1 MSMCIPAHPGAILAE
16 TLGHLNISA
25 RQFAERINTAPATV
39 TRILQEEGPIT
50 PEVALRISAVLP
62 GPSPEVWVRMQ
73 ANYDTWQA
81 RQTFD
86 ASKYVP
92 FTISTN
98 EHCIE
103 SPAYR

>member
-1 MSMCIPAHPGAILAE
+1 MPMYNPAHPGAILAE
-16 TLGHLNISA
+16 TLEYLNISA
-25 RQFAERINTAPATV
+25 RQFAKRINVAPATV
-39 TRILQEEGPIT
+39 TRILNEEGPIT

-81 RQTFD
+81 KQTFD
-86 ASKYVP
+86 ASKFVP
-92 FTISTN
+92 FTISAN